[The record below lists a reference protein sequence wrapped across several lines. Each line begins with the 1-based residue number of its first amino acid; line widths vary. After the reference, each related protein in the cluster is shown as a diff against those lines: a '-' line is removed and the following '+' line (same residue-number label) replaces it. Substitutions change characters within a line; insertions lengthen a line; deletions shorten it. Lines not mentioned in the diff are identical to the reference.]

1 MLNKGFITHIQIN
14 EPLNTSRRFSTCL
27 WSRKIYKNEVQF
39 QSKFIVSMRIMKLCI
54 KKHVTYITVTFE
66 KKVTNG

>member
-14 EPLNTSRRFSTCL
+14 ESLNTSRRFSTCIGHC
-27 WSRKIYKNEVQF
+27 KIYKNEVQF
-39 QSKFIVSMRIMKLCI
+39 HSKFIVSMRIMKLRI

-66 KKVTNG
+66 K